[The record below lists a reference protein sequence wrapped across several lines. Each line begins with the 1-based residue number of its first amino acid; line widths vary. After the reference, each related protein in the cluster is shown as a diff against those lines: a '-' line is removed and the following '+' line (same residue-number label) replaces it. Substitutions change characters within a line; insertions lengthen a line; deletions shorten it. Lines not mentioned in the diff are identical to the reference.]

1 MYQQKQTIMK
11 AILSLPIIQNNKDL
25 PINMPTV
32 ENVGGFVIVT
42 LNYQRIVQ
50 NSYLGKWT
58 QFTKKIK
65 KSDYNLNSIT
75 TELTNFVKW
84 YYNI

>member
-1 MYQQKQTIMK
+1 MK

>member
-1 MYQQKQTIMK
+1 MK
-11 AILSLPIIQNNKDL
+11 AILSLPIIHENRDL
-25 PINMPTV
+25 PISMPIV
-32 ENVGGFVIVT
+32 ENVGEFVLVT
-42 LNYQRIVQ
+42 LKYQVILQNNYP
-50 NSYLGKWT
+50 GKWT

-84 YYNI
+84 YYSI

>member
-1 MYQQKQTIMK
+1 MK
-11 AILSLPIIQNNKDL
+11 AILSLPIIHENRDL
-25 PINMPTV
+25 PINMPTI

-42 LNYQRIVQ
+42 LNYQRILQ
-50 NSYLGKWT
+50 HGYPGKWT

-65 KSDYNLNSIT
+65 KSDYNLNTIT

>member
-1 MYQQKQTIMK
+1 MK
-11 AILSLPIIQNNKDL
+11 AILSLPIIQNNRDL

>member
-1 MYQQKQTIMK
+1 MK
-11 AILSLPIIQNNKDL
+11 AILSLPIIHENRDL

-84 YYNI
+84 YYSI